1 MVIAILKSQ
10 EGQEHT
16 SLLQLLGQD
25 KTELANLGKTNP
37 NKILTLFF
45 YFLCFSTSFD

>member
-16 SLLQLLGQD
+16 SLLQLLGQEI
-25 KTELANLGKTNP
+25 KETNP
-37 NKILTLFF
+37 NKILTFLFF
-45 YFLCFSTSFD
+45 NSPTKILNYSEHT